1 VAVNPLTPSEASFW
15 DLRRRGKGFAEI
27 GRVTGVTRQAVYK
40 AMLKADKAMADA
52 FTDVA
57 GTYRIDL
64 EKVST
69 GMGMARGY
77 SHTLRSMV
85 VLAYDPDRGITV
97 WYDYAG
103 NCNGCAKRSEC
114 MSRIL
119 SEAARLG
126 VTPPE
131 GAEKMAPAEV
141 AEEVLRKAWPEG
153 FD

>member
-1 VAVNPLTPSEASFW
+1 MAVNPLTSSEASFW
-15 DLRRRGKGFAEI
+15 DLRRRGKGFAGI
-27 GRVTGVTRQAVYK
+27 GRETGVTRQAVYK
-40 AMLKADKAMADA
+40 AMLKADRAMSGA

-69 GMGMARGY
+69 RMGMARGY

-103 NCNGCAKRSEC
+103 NCRGCAKRSEC
-114 MSRIL
+114 MSKIL
-119 SEAARLG
+119 SEAERLG
-126 VTPPE
+126 IAPPQE
-131 GAEKMAPAEV
+131 VDKMEPAEV

>member
-1 VAVNPLTPSEASFW
+1 MAVNPLTPSEASFW
-15 DLRRRGKGFAEI
+15 DLRRRGMGFAQI
-27 GRVTGVTRQAVYK
+27 GRKTGVTRQAVYK
-40 AMLKADKAMADA
+40 AMLKADRAMADA
-52 FTDVA
+52 FADVA

-64 EKVST
+64 KKVST
-69 GMGMARGY
+69 KMGMSRGY
-77 SHTLRSMV
+77 SHALRSMV

-103 NCNGCAKRSEC
+103 NCKGCARRSEC
-114 MSRIL
+114 MSKIL
-119 SEAARLG
+119 SEAERLG

-131 GAEKMAPAEV
+131 EAEMMEPAEV